1 MAGRGS
7 ERFEKRQRERARQQ
21 KAAAKRERRA
31 DKKAD
36 DDEAPAGPSEDELL
50 EQVRV
55 LNEQHAE
62 GLVDDETFEERRA
75 ELFEQLGIE

>member
-31 DKKAD
+31 DKKV
-36 DDEAPAGPSEDELL
+36 DDEDAVVGPTEDELL

-62 GLVDDETFEERRA
+62 GLVDDEAFEERRA